1 MDDYQSLNA
10 MLQEKTVKER
20 RNFLT
25 LLMNGEFDTELNI
38 IEEAAHAGIRLVQKD
53 YYVLVFGSE
62 EGEKLLSAAKKC
74 AETETEQ
81 IWYPV
86 DPTHV
91 ALLQYCT
98 EENPMEPLLVGEQ
111 TAEKLKQLGAEEV
124 YVGIGSC
131 YTEKREIVFSYQQAL
146 YCSDKGK

>member
-1 MDDYQSLNA
+1 M
-10 MLQEKTVKER
+10 
-20 RNFLT
+20 
-25 LLMNGEFDTELNI
+25 
-38 IEEAAHAGIRLVQKD
+38 QKD

-98 EENPMEPLLVGEQ
+98 EENPMEPPV
-111 TAEKLKQLGAEEV
+111 
-124 YVGIGSC
+124 S
-131 YTEKREIVFSYQQAL
+131 YTHLRSSEKREVHLSLWRSSQW
-146 YCSDKGK
+146 

>member
-62 EGEKLLSAAKKC
+62 EGEKLLSAAKN
-74 AETETEQ
+74 
-81 IWYPV
+81 V
-86 DPTHV
+86 RRR
-91 ALLQYCT
+91 
-98 EENPMEPLLVGEQ
+98 
-111 TAEKLKQLGAEEV
+111 KQNR
-124 YVGIGSC
+124 YGI
-131 YTEKREIVFSYQQAL
+131 R
-146 YCSDKGK
+146 